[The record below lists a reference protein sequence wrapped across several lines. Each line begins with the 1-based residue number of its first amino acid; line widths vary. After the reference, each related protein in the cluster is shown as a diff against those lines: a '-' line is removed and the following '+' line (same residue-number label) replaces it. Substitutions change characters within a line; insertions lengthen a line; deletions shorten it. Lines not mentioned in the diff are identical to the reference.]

1 MPETQSLAAEI
12 DRRTTMRAA
21 VLAALQS
28 GPRDSRELNAICCRY
43 GARLMELRRE
53 GWPIRSVA
61 PRGGDTLWRYEM
73 TGPREELVGVAEEE
87 AIAAPAGTCPACGQP
102 ITTEDAP

>member
-28 GPRDSRELNAICCRY
+28 GPRDSRELNAICYRY

-61 PRGGDTLWRYEM
+61 PRGGDTLWRYEL
-73 TGPREELVGVAEEE
+73 TGPREVVPEMPEE
-87 AIAAPAGTCPACGQP
+87 AIAEPTGTCPACGQP

>member
-1 MPETQSLAAEI
+1 MNEIAAEI

-28 GPRDSRELNAICCRY
+28 GPRDSRELNAICYRY

-61 PRGGDTLWRYEM
+61 PKGGDTLWRYEL
-73 TGPREELVGVAEEE
+73 TGPREDVPGAVEEE
-87 AIAAPAGTCPACGQP
+87 AIAAPAETCPTCGQP
-102 ITTEDAP
+102 IAREEAP